1 MRKLLTLYRLLSLN
15 KDDFETFLKN
25 LELLNFDHMVE
36 RKSFIVVA
44 FGDFKVES
52 RKSKLK
58 VEILNQPVFWA
69 IHFAV
74 LS

>member
-1 MRKLLTLYRLLSLN
+1 
-15 KDDFETFLKN
+15 
-25 LELLNFDHMVE
+25 MVE
-36 RKSFIVVA
+36 RKPFIVVA
-44 FGDFKVES
+44 FGDFNVES